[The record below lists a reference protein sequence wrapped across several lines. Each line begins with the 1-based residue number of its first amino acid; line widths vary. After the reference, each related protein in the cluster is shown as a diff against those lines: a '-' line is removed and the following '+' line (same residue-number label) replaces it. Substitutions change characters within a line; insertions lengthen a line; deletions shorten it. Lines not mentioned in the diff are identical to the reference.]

1 MEVSGTVY
9 RAGTKERVLNATVKA
24 TGKGET
30 QHVLTDDDGDFSFK
44 NLQTGEWTLLAM
56 QEECFPSKPLKRSL
70 TEGYTQIGHLPEPG
84 SRRER
89 PESRLPVLF

>member
-1 MEVSGTVY
+1 MEVSGTVH
-9 RAGTKERVLNATVKA
+9 RAGTKERALNATVKA

-70 TEGYTQIGHLPEPG
+70 TEDTPRLAIYL
-84 SRRER
+84 SRVAGENDQKAG
-89 PESRLPVLF
+89 